1 MSCSTPRT
9 KDFMR
14 IEDSSSDVEFIT
26 EKNKTNPD
34 TSYDMSQTI
43 CLFKKY
49 LTRSQQNKR
58 KSNMEDSEVF
68 KRRTSPPLLP
78 PKFGYNLNRPAS
90 FLEQKLLPVL
100 RTDTLQ
106 FNSLDGKYS
115 TSQLTIFYN
124 GAVNVYDNVSVDK
137 AQAIMLLA
145 GDQSCLSKP
154 VVTEMPKTEVRTP
167 SHPSNLPSINS
178 KLKKGIPMA
187 RRLSIQCFLEKRRE
201 RVLSK
206 CPYALPITKDEQEDN
221 EPTLD
226 NVDESNQN
234 HSFTLSPF
242 PSRLGYFLPVSANK
256 NC

>member
-1 MSCSTPRT
+1 
-9 KDFMR
+9 
-14 IEDSSSDVEFIT
+14 
-26 EKNKTNPD
+26 
-34 TSYDMSQTI
+34 MSQTI

-68 KRRTSPPLLP
+68 KRRTSSPLLP
-78 PKFGYNLNRPAS
+78 PKFGYNLNRSAS

-106 FNSLDGKYS
+106 FKSLDGKYS

-154 VVTEMPKTEVRTP
+154 VITEMPKIEVRTP

-187 RRLSIQCFLEKRRE
+187 RRFSIQCFLEKRRT
-201 RVLSK
+201 RVISK
-206 CPYALPITKDEQEDN
+206 CPYALPITKDEEEDN
-221 EPTLD
+221 KPTLD

-234 HSFTLSPF
+234 HSSTLSPF
-242 PSRLGYFLPVSANK
+242 PSRLGYFLPVS
-256 NC
+256 

>member
-1 MSCSTPRT
+1 MFWVDKMSCSTPRT

-100 RTDTLQ
+100 R
-106 FNSLDGKYS
+106 Y
-115 TSQLTIFYN
+115 IFFFHLLNYLYN
-124 GAVNVYDNVSVDK
+124 NFIC
-137 AQAIMLLA
+137 Q
-145 GDQSCLSKP
+145 
-154 VVTEMPKTEVRTP
+154 
-167 SHPSNLPSINS
+167 
-178 KLKKGIPMA
+178 KK
-187 RRLSIQCFLEKRRE
+187 K
-201 RVLSK
+201 K
-206 CPYALPITKDEQEDN
+206 KD
-221 EPTLD
+221 LF
-226 NVDESNQN
+226 S
-234 HSFTLSPF
+234 
-242 PSRLGYFLPVSANK
+242 
-256 NC
+256 

>member
-1 MSCSTPRT
+1 MSCSTRRT
-9 KDFMR
+9 KDFKR
-14 IEDSSSDVEFIT
+14 IEDSNSDVEFTT
-26 EKNKTNPD
+26 EKNRTNPD

-58 KSNMEDSEVF
+58 KSNMEEPEAF
-68 KRRTSPPLLP
+68 KRRTLRPLLP
-78 PKFGYNLNRPAS
+78 PKFGSNVNRPAS
-90 FLEQKLLPVL
+90 LLEQALLPVL
-100 RTDTLQ
+100 RTDSLQ
-106 FNSLDGKYS
+106 SNSLDGRSS

-124 GAVNVYDNVSVDK
+124 GAINVYDNVSIDK

-145 GDQSCLSKP
+145 GGNQSCLSKP
-154 VVTEMPKTEVRTP
+154 VVTEMPKTEGNEKMSLRP
-167 SHPSNLPSINS
+167 SQH
-178 KLKKGIPMA
+178 
-187 RRLSIQCFLEKRRE
+187 
-201 RVLSK
+201 
-206 CPYALPITKDEQEDN
+206 KDEDEDD

-226 NVDESNQN
+226 NVDESNQS